1 MSEIGIDLDELEK
14 EEENAS
20 SEECTAKSAEETPV
34 QKEQEENSETAPCS
48 TEENSET
55 VPCSTEGNSETAPC
69 PAEENSEKVPSQTE
83 DNPQSAPDDQKN
95 TSKDVI
101 AVEGVSLSTENA
113 ASKKQS
119 RKFSFKKGS
128 SNKKT
133 KKV

>member
-55 VPCSTEGNSETAPC
+55 APC
-69 PAEENSEKVPSQTE
+69 PTEENSEKVPSQTE